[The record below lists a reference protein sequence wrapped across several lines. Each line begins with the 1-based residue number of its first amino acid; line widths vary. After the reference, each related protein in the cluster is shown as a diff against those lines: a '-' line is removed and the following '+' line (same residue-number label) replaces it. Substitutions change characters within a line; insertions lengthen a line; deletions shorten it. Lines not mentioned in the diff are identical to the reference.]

1 MSHVYHALPGGGS
14 KVFNQDLQVVCMPV
28 SKTNSNGVFL
38 GDDPL
43 QFTLP
48 LLLLQVS
55 LIFFTTRLT
64 HFFLK
69 HLGQPRFVSQLI
81 LFPNPGSF
89 WPDRADPWSSTMSTR
104 LDFLKNIFRPQN
116 RLPLENISLF
126 GVILYLFKLGVMTD
140 LGMLRRSGRKAIA
153 IGLLGTLIS
162 FLLVTL
168 ICFFLRHSLPADL
181 RQGYFLL
188 LVTSRMSVTS
198 FAVTTI
204 TLQELKLLNSELG
217 RLALSATLV
226 SDIHSWVISA
236 LATALFLGATARTPT
251 VGLLSF
257 LTFASLLAFIV
268 LIARPAVLWIVRR
281 APEGHALGEGSCI
294 GVLLLALVCGFVSE
308 SIGQHAAFG
317 PFILG
322 LALPGASALSVTLER
337 IDCLLSGLLIPI
349 YMVVAG
355 LRTGVEPG
363 QAHIWLYLE
372 LIVIVCFVGKLVGTI
387 IPSVYCRMS
396 LRDALS
402 LGLILN
408 IKGIIEIVTIN
419 QWSYNGHGELL
430 GDGAVGDARNGD
442 DDAAHQGDVQ
452 AVEEVH
458 CLQGADDTELEE
470 ERGARRARVR
480 AHRGRRP
487 LRHRPSPHDH
497 GFPAHLPLLNPLR
510 RDHHLSSSSSSEG
523 CVGAHALCVY
533 LLHLIPLAGRAA
545 PVLRAYR
552 RSLPSSSSCSDH
564 IVSAFRNFERRTR
577 ATAGWGLVSVTP
589 YVAIAPHATMHDDV
603 CQLALD
609 KGVPLVVVP
618 FHRNTASAGSPNLA
632 VRAMNRKVIAYAPCS
647 VGILVSHCAR
657 RGGGGATEVTPRA
670 ATLVN
675 ACSIGPFRVTRVGML
690 FIGGPDD
697 REGLALAS
705 RMAENYRVE
714 LTVVRFL
721 PPEQW
726 RGVPN
731 KEARI
736 DAETLA
742 EFRLAHNDNERV
754 EYTEAEV
761 RDGEATLAAMRAM
774 GEKGLV
780 FDLVMVGRRRGQEST
795 PTAGLSLWS
804 EYPELGVF
812 GDALASVDFGRS
824 GIVSSILV
832 VQQQA
837 RIRGGEEADEEE
849 EGSGEGIG
857 WRGEADDEFVEKPT
871 RLMCL

>member
-1 MSHVYHALPGGGS
+1 MSRVYHALPGGGPN
-14 KVFNQDLQVVCMPV
+14 VFNQDSQVVCMPV

-69 HLGQPRFVSQLI
+69 HLGQPRFVSQIITGLI
-81 LFPNPGSF
+81 LGPS
-89 WPDRADPWSSTMSTR
+89 AMSTR
-104 LDFLKNIFRPQN
+104 LDFLKNIFRPQS
-116 RLPLENISLF
+116 RLPLENLSLF
-126 GVILYLFKLGVMTD
+126 GVVLYLFKLGVMTD
-140 LGMLRRSGRKAIA
+140 LGMLRRSGRRAIA

-168 ICFFLRHSLPADL
+168 ICFFLRHSLPSDL
-181 RQGYFLL
+181 HQGYFLL
-188 LVTSRMSVTS
+188 LVTSRMSLTS
-198 FAVTTI
+198 FPVTTI
-204 TLQELKLLNSELG
+204 ALQELKLLNSELG

-226 SDIHSWVISA
+226 SDMHSWVLSA

-257 LTFASLLAFIV
+257 LTFASILAFIV
-268 LIARPAVLWIVRR
+268 LIARPAVIWIVRR

-294 GVLLLALVCGFVSE
+294 GVLLLALFCGFVSE
-308 SIGQHAAFG
+308 SIGQHVAFV

-337 IDCLLSGLLIPI
+337 IDCVLSGLLIPI

-363 QAHIWLYLE
+363 QAHIWWYLE

-396 LRDALS
+396 LRDAFS

-419 QWSYNGHGELL
+419 QWSYNGRISTESYSVMVMSVMLVTGTTTPLIKAMYKPSRKYIVYKGRTIQNSKKNGELGVL
-430 GDGAVGDARNGD
+430 ACVHTED
-442 DDAAHQGDVQ
+442 DVPSVIG
-452 AVEEVH
+452 
-458 CLQGADDTELEE
+458 L
-470 ERGARRARVR
+470 
-480 AHRGRRP
+480 
-487 LRHRPSPHDH
+487 LRTITASPPISLSSTPSL
-497 GFPAHLPLLNPLR
+497 ATTI
-510 RDHHLSSSSSSEG
+510 SSSSSSEG
-523 CVGAHALCVY
+523 GVGAHALCVY

-545 PVLRAYR
+545 PVLHAYR
-552 RSLPSSSSCSDH
+552 RSLSSSSSGSDH

-577 ATAGWGLVSVTP
+577 ASAGWGLVSVTP

-632 VRAMNRKVIAYAPCS
+632 VRAMNRKVLAYAPCS
-647 VGILVSHCAR
+647 VGILVSHCGR
-657 RGGGGATEVTPRA
+657 RGGGGATEITPRA

-690 FIGGPDD
+690 FIGGADD

-705 RMAENYRVE
+705 RMAGNYRVE

-726 RGVPN
+726 RGVAN

-742 EFRLAHNDNERV
+742 EFRLAHDDNERV

-761 RDGEATLAAMRAM
+761 RDGEATLAAMRVM

-795 PTAGLSLWS
+795 PTAGLSVWS

-837 RIRGGEEADEEE
+837 RIRGGEETDEEE
-849 EGSGEGIG
+849 EGGGEGIG
-857 WRGEADDEFVEKPT
+857 WRGEADDGFVEKPT
-871 RLMCL
+871 

>member
-1 MSHVYHALPGGGS
+1 MSRVYHALPGGGP
-14 KVFNQDLQVVCMPV
+14 KVFNEDSQVVCMPV

-69 HLGQPRFVSQLI
+69 HLGQPRFVSQIITGLI
-81 LFPNPGSF
+81 LGPSV
-89 WPDRADPWSSTMSTR
+89 MSTR
-104 LDFLKNIFRPQN
+104 LDFMKNIFRPQS

-126 GVILYLFKLGVMTD
+126 GVVLYLFKLGVMTD
-140 LGMLRRSGRKAIA
+140 LGMLRRSGHKAIA

-168 ICFFLRHSLPADL
+168 ICFFLRHSLPSDL
-181 RQGYFLL
+181 RQGYFLSSSPPACPSPPSL
-188 LVTSRMSVTS
+188 W
-198 FAVTTI
+198 
-204 TLQELKLLNSELG
+204 
-217 RLALSATLV
+217 AL
-226 SDIHSWVISA
+226 SA
-236 LATALFLGATARTPT
+236 LATSLFLGATIRTPT

-268 LIARPAVLWIVRR
+268 LIARPAVIWIVRR

-308 SIGQHAAFG
+308 SIGQHAAFV

-355 LRTGVEPG
+355 LRTGIEPG
-363 QAHIWLYLE
+363 QAHIWWHLE
-372 LIVIVCFVGKLVGTI
+372 LIVIICFVGTI
-387 IPSVYCRMS
+387 IPSVYCRVS

-419 QWSYNGHGELL
+419 QWSYNGSYSVMVMSVMLVTGTTTPLIKAMYKPSRKYIVYKGRMIQNSKKNGELGVL
-430 GDGAVGDARNGD
+430 ACVHTED
-442 DDAAHQGDVQ
+442 DVPSVIG
-452 AVEEVH
+452 
-458 CLQGADDTELEE
+458 L
-470 ERGARRARVR
+470 
-480 AHRGRRP
+480 
-487 LRHRPSPHDH
+487 LRTITASPPISLSSTPSL
-497 GFPAHLPLLNPLR
+497 ATTIS
-510 RDHHLSSSSSSEG
+510 SSSSSSEG
-523 CVGAHALCVY
+523 GVGAHALCVY

-552 RSLPSSSSCSDH
+552 QSLSSSSSCTDH

-577 ATAGWGLVSVTP
+577 ASAGWGLVSVTP

-603 CQLALD
+603 CQIALD
-609 KGVPLVVVP
+609 KGVPLVIVP

-632 VRAMNRKVIAYAPCS
+632 VRAMNRKVLAYAPCS

-657 RGGGGATEVTPRA
+657 RGGGGATEIMPRA

-714 LTVVRFL
+714 LTVVRLL

-726 RGVPN
+726 RGVPS

-742 EFRLAHNDNERV
+742 EFRLAHDDNERV

-795 PTAGLSLWS
+795 PTAGLSVWS

-849 EGSGEGIG
+849 EEGGEGIG
-857 WRGEADDEFVEKPT
+857 WRGEADDGFLEKPT
-871 RLMCL
+871 